1 MITIGDQIVTLD
13 QLKGFLYSNE
23 QLEISAAAI
32 ERVKRNHQ
40 FLIHFSTDK
49 IIYGINTGFGPM
61 AQYRVSDEDR
71 KTLQYNLIR
80 SHCSGTGN
88 ALDPIYVKAAM
99 IVRLNSF
106 LIGKSGVHESL
117 IFLLRDL
124 INNNITPVV
133 FEHGGVGASG
143 DLVQLAHLGQCLIG
157 EGSVHYKGE
166 IREAAEVFAEAGISP
181 ITIQIREGLAV
192 MNGTSFMTGIGVVN
206 LIQAQNLVNWSVN
219 AASLINE
226 LIASYDDYFSSELND
241 VKLHAGQRKVAAQI
255 RERLEGST
263 LIKSRATHLYKKV
276 DEMYFEDK
284 VQEYYSIRCVPQIVG
299 PISDT
304 IEYATTVIENEVN
317 SVNDNPVVDEAAN
330 NIYHGGNFHGD
341 YISLEMDKVKIAITK
356 LAMLAERQVNYLM
369 NSKLNNMLPPFLNK
383 GVLGLNFGLQG
394 VQFTATSTVAEC
406 QTLANPMYVHS
417 IPNNNDNQDIVSMG
431 TNSALICSKVIE
443 NAYQVIAIEL
453 MSITQAI
460 DILKLNDR
468 LSVYNSSVLATI
480 HTAFVPFTEDQ
491 PKYKEIRNVLSKLR
505 ISISKETVK

>member
-1 MITIGDQIVTLD
+1 MATIGDQILTLS
-13 QLKGFLYSNE
+13 QLRGFLYSNDK
-23 QLEISAAAI
+23 LEISEKAI
-32 ERVKRNHQ
+32 NRVKKNHQ
-40 FLIHFSTDK
+40 FLVDFSTDK

-80 SHCSGTGN
+80 SHCSGTG
-88 ALDPIYVKAAM
+88 AVLDPIYVKAAM

-117 IFLLRDL
+117 VLLLRDL
-124 INNNITPVV
+124 INNNITPVIY
-133 FEHGGVGASG
+133 EHGGVGASG

-157 EGSVHYKGE
+157 EGSVHYKGTVCTAE
-166 IREAAEVFAEAGISP
+166 EAFAKAGIKP
-181 ITIQIREGLAV
+181 ITIQLREGLAV

-206 LIQAQNLVNWSVN
+206 LIQAHNLVEWSIN
-219 AASLINE
+219 SASLINE
-226 LIASYDDYFSSELND
+226 LIASYDDYFSAELNE
-241 VKLHAGQRKVAAQI
+241 VKLHSGQRTVATAI
-255 RERLEGST
+255 RKRLEGST
-263 LIKSRATHLYKKV
+263 LIKSRAAHLYKKV

-284 VQEYYSIRCVPQIVG
+284 VQEYYSIRCVPQVVG
-299 PISDT
+299 PIADT
-304 IEYATTVIENEVN
+304 IAYATQVIENEVN
-317 SVNDNPVVDEAAN
+317 SVNDNPVVDEESN

-406 QTLANPMYVHS
+406 QTLSNPMYVHS

-431 TNSALICSKVIE
+431 TNSALICAKVIE
-443 NAYQVIAIEL
+443 NAYQVMAIEL
-453 MSITQAI
+453 MSLTQAI
-460 DILKLNDR
+460 DILKLTDR
-468 LSVYNSSVLATI
+468 LSAYNTTVLKTV
-480 HTAFVPFTEDQ
+480 AFVPFTEDQ
-491 PKYKEIRNVLSKLR
+491 PKYKEIQQVLAKIR
-505 ISISKETVK
+505 ISQSSNN